1 MLENLVMSL
10 FSHFRCRKVVVVG
23 AGYIAVELAGIFNA
37 LGAETYIC
45 IRFDQVKRGLFES

>member
-1 MLENLVMSL
+1 M
-10 FSHFRCRKVVVVG
+10 VVG

-45 IRFDQVKRGLFES
+45 IRFDQVKGGEEYKGTLAL

>member
-1 MLENLVMSL
+1 M
-10 FSHFRCRKVVVVG
+10 VVG

-45 IRFDQVKRGLFES
+45 IRFDQVKIGLLES